1 MILNLSRNRKCP
13 LSRHKP
19 LKNLRK
25 LCLKMIKRYWYKTRI
40 DMYHK
45 INVIIKKNMFMK
57 LMKTMHKIGKIETL
71 VSSQEPI
78 APSTEATINNR
89 SKASLGK
96 KEISQLWLMVKR
108 KTLLVLDPLDP
119 VLITIIA
126 NSYTIGNGN
135 IATSVT
141 MTYDRSQNG

>member
-1 MILNLSRNRKCP
+1 MIFTEYYRSVHCSNMDGQENAVNECMKQ
-13 LSRHKP
+13 KV
-19 LKNLRK
+19 NV
-25 LCLKMIKRYWYKTRI
+25 YKS
-40 DMYHK
+40 
-45 INVIIKKNMFMK
+45 V
-57 LMKTMHKIGKIETL
+57 IETL

-78 APSTEATINNR
+78 VPSTEATINNR

-135 IATSVT
+135 IATLVT